1 MKILL
6 DYPAQPSILHEKPR
20 SGVCA
25 DAHKRKHMFTRL
37 EPPIPM
43 NTVKGDGYA
52 FAVIDYGFEA
62 DLIWVIVL
70 DETREIWC
78 IPNAEVRFQKN
89 WTAGRRD

>member
-1 MKILL
+1 
-6 DYPAQPSILHEKPR
+6 
-20 SGVCA
+20 
-25 DAHKRKHMFTRL
+25 
-37 EPPIPM
+37 M

-78 IPNAEVRFQKN
+78 VPNAEVRFQKN